1 MREQYKFLLPSLIVA
16 LIVVAFPTVFLFY
29 ISFHR
34 WIIFIQGIEFTGFGN
49 FYSVITSRE
58 FIKSLQVTLIFVV
71 TSGTLTFILGL
82 ALALILNERVRG
94 RGIIRTIITL
104 PVIVPPVVA
113 GFTWKFLLNRE
124 VGVIGGYLLPMLGFQ
139 KSLLG
144 EPHLALGS
152 VILADVWS
160 RTPLMFL
167 ILLAG
172 LQAIPTEIYEAAKID
187 GASYWQ
193 SFRKITLPLLKS
205 AIIIAL
211 ILRFI
216 DAFNLF
222 DTIFVMTTGGPG
234 IATQTLPL
242 LGWKTGFLY
251 YNLGEAAA
259 LAVIMLFTTMIV
271 SLLLVRRIRR

>member
-16 LIVVAFPTVFLFY
+16 LVVVAFPTVFLFY

-49 FYSVITSRE
+49 FYSMITSRE

-71 TSGTLTFILGL
+71 TSGLLTFVLGL
-82 ALALILNERVRG
+82 ALALILSERLRG
-94 RGIIRTIITL
+94 QGIIRTIITL

-124 VGVIGGYLLPMLGFQ
+124 VGVIGGYLLPALGFQ

-144 EPHLALGS
+144 DPHLALGS

-172 LQAIPTEIYEAAKID
+172 LQAIPTEIYEAARID

-193 SFRKITLPLLKS
+193 SFRKITFPLLKS

-259 LAVIMLFTTMIV
+259 LAVIMLFITMIV
-271 SLLLVRRIRR
+271 SLLLVRRIRQ

>member
-1 MREQYKFLLPSLIVA
+1 VREQYKFLLPSLIVA
-16 LIVVAFPTVFLFY
+16 LVVVAFPTVFLFY

-49 FYSVITSRE
+49 FYSMITSRE

-71 TSGTLTFILGL
+71 TSGLLTFVLGL
-82 ALALILNERVRG
+82 ALALILSERLRG
-94 RGIIRTIITL
+94 QGIIRTIITL

-124 VGVIGGYLLPMLGFQ
+124 VGVIGGYLLPALGFQ

-144 EPHLALGS
+144 DPHLALGS

-172 LQAIPTEIYEAAKID
+172 LQAIPTEIYEAARID

-193 SFRKITLPLLKS
+193 SFRKITFPLLKS

-259 LAVIMLFTTMIV
+259 LAVIMLFITMIV
-271 SLLLVRRIRR
+271 SLLLVRRIRQ